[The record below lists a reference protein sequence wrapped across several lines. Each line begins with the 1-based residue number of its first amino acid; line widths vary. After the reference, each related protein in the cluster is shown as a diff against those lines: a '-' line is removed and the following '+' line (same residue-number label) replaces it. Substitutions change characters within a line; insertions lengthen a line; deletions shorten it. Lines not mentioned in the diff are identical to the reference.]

1 MFHCKVLISLIF
13 RSALKE
19 ILVYALENAE
29 QCQTLQ
35 LLYTLAF
42 RMSPP
47 ENLVLT
53 DTDAGHKNEKQDF
66 FVRIMIDNFV
76 FVHGDNGGVM
86 IRYQNDNADEHVNV
100 DDILRDLQGADL
112 SSSEVRAL
120 CIVELLDGLKKDD
133 VSGDFFIYLMQE
145 LTNII
150 SDFSDD
156 MDITNSGGTVSATLM
171 LVVFHINFILDVLIL
186 VVSKFGKRENI

>member
-1 MFHCKVLISLIF
+1 MFHCKVLISLIC

-19 ILVYALENAE
+19 ILVYALENAK

-53 DTDAGHKNEKQDF
+53 DTNAGRKNEKQDF
-66 FVRIMIDNFV
+66 FVPLMIDNFV

-171 LVVFHINFILDVLIL
+171 LVVFHINFILGVLIL
-186 VVSKFGKRENI
+186 VVSKFGKREII

>member
-53 DTDAGHKNEKQDF
+53 GTNAGRKNEKQDF
-66 FVRIMIDNFV
+66 FVRLMIDNFV

>member
-1 MFHCKVLISLIF
+1 
-13 RSALKE
+13 
-19 ILVYALENAE
+19 
-29 QCQTLQ
+29 
-35 LLYTLAF
+35 
-42 RMSPP
+42 MSPP
-47 ENLVLT
+47 KNLVLT
-53 DTDAGHKNEKQDF
+53 DTNAGHKNEKQHF
-66 FVRIMIDNFV
+66 FIPLMIDNFV
-76 FVHGDNGGVM
+76 FAHGDDGGVI
-86 IRYQNDNADEHVNV
+86 IRHQNDNADEHGNV

-156 MDITNSGGTVSATLM
+156 TNTGGIVSATLM
-171 LVVFHINFILDVLIL
+171 LIVFHVNFMRCQILQCSS
-186 VVSKFGKRENI
+186 SKIWKKGEHLTSLSIAVTTEGVHGKRPLVTSDRL

>member
-35 LLYTLAF
+35 LLYTLVF

-47 ENLVLT
+47 ENVVLT
-53 DTDAGHKNEKQDF
+53 DTNAGHKNEKQDF
-66 FVRIMIDNFV
+66 FVRLMIDNFV

-112 SSSEVRAL
+112 SSSEVQAL

>member
-1 MFHCKVLISLIF
+1 MICLIF
-13 RSALKE
+13 RSALQE
-19 ILVYALENAE
+19 ILVYTLENAE

-53 DTDAGHKNEKQDF
+53 DTNAGQKNEKQDF
-66 FVRIMIDNFV
+66 FVPLVVDNFV
-76 FVHGDNGGVM
+76 FAHGDVGGVI
-86 IRYQNDNADEHVNV
+86 IRYQNDNADELGNV
-100 DDILRDLQGADL
+100 DDILRDLQGVDL

-120 CIVELLDGLKKDD
+120 CIMELLDGLKKDD

-156 MDITNSGGTVSATLM
+156 LDITNFGGTVSATLM
-171 LVVFHINFILDVLIL
+171 LIFFHMHVNFISDVLIL
-186 VVSKFGKRENI
+186 VVSKFGKIGNLR

>member
-53 DTDAGHKNEKQDF
+53 DTNAGHKNEKQDF
-66 FVRIMIDNFV
+66 FVLLMIDNLV
-76 FVHGDNGGVM
+76 FAHGDDGGVM
-86 IRYQNDNADEHVNV
+86 VRYRNDNADEHGNV
-100 DDILRDLQGADL
+100 DEILRDLQGADL

>member
-29 QCQTLQ
+29 QCQNLQ

-53 DTDAGHKNEKQDF
+53 DTNAGHKNEKQDF
-66 FVRIMIDNFV
+66 FVRLMIDNFV

>member
-1 MFHCKVLISLIF
+1 
-13 RSALKE
+13 
-19 ILVYALENAE
+19 
-29 QCQTLQ
+29 
-35 LLYTLAF
+35 
-42 RMSPP
+42 MSPP

-53 DTDAGHKNEKQDF
+53 DINAGHKNEKQHF
-66 FVRIMIDNFV
+66 SIPLMIDSFV
-76 FVHGDNGGVM
+76 FAHGDDGGVI
-86 IRYQNDNADEHVNV
+86 IRYQNDNADEHGNV

-150 SDFSDD
+150 SDFSDE
-156 MDITNSGGTVSATLM
+156 MDITNSGGTVSATVM
-171 LVVFHINFILDVLIL
+171 LIVFHINFMRSGNLSSRKIWKKREHLTSLSIATTTEGL
-186 VVSKFGKRENI
+186 HGKRPLVASDRL

>member
-35 LLYTLAF
+35 LLYTLVF

-47 ENLVLT
+47 ENVVLT
-53 DTDAGHKNEKQDF
+53 DTNAGHKNEKQDF
-66 FVRIMIDNFV
+66 FVRLMIDNFV

>member
-1 MFHCKVLISLIF
+1 
-13 RSALKE
+13 
-19 ILVYALENAE
+19 
-29 QCQTLQ
+29 
-35 LLYTLAF
+35 
-42 RMSPP
+42 MSPP

-53 DTDAGHKNEKQDF
+53 DTNAGHKNETQDF
-66 FVRIMIDNFV
+66 FVPLMVDNFV
-76 FVHGDNGGVM
+76 FAHGDDGGAV
-86 IRYQNDNADEHVNV
+86 IRYQNDNADEGGNV

-150 SDFSDD
+150 SDFSDE

-171 LVVFHINFILDVLIL
+171 LIVFRK
-186 VVSKFGKRENI
+186 KFYEMW

>member
-1 MFHCKVLISLIF
+1 MFHCKVLIF

-35 LLYTLAF
+35 LLYTLVF

-53 DTDAGHKNEKQDF
+53 DTNAGHKNEKQDF
-66 FVRIMIDNFV
+66 FVRLMIDNFV

>member
-53 DTDAGHKNEKQDF
+53 DTNAGHKNEKQDF
-66 FVRIMIDNFV
+66 FVRLMIDNFV